1 VQSNRLEKE
10 MLTSF
15 QKKALCLSLLTAFG
29 AYAEDGV
36 PVNNLSNRTDI
47 AYTNHARQN
56 VDINLV
62 FNRTLNLNPQA
73 LVSATVSGPQKN
85 LGNHLFEIDPNT
97 ATTNGSVAGV
107 SGNAGVNNAAGVYNQ
122 QANNVTIAHGNSG
135 TTGFIARTFSNTE
148 TQSRSRTHS
157 DSDTNSW
164 SWSRA
169 AASQFADSASHTHS
183 DSRTVATNLGITRS
197 SSNSNLFSRNTT
209 NTNSNSAASAHNSSN
224 SAALTASLNANAA
237 LSASRVNNTDTSTT
251 HTDTTTVVVPPPPVS
266 FVSTTTNTFDTVHN
280 NDNAAAANLTA
291 SLSATLSRTRANSA
305 SDTHTHTDTSNT
317 TTAQL
322 AQSARSRSFTLGRTT
337 TATDTNTESDSHS
350 RSASR
355 SFAAARSHS
364 DSNADTSS
372 FSDTRTSSFT
382 FAFYQPLG
390 VAVESSVSYEQLSDG
405 NVYTS
410 INPNFPNQVPAG
422 PVNNTAAMNGSVVGV
437 TGNAGVNTAAG
448 VGNQQE
454 NNLALAN
461 TAEYSVLAA
470 ATAGG
475 FQVNSGNTVNIVGPL
490 TNSSTMSGSIVG
502 VSGNVGVNTA
512 AGFSNQQVNALSIA
526 ASSR

>member
-1 VQSNRLEKE
+1 MR
-10 MLTSF
+10 TPF
-15 QKKALCLSLLTAFG
+15 QNKLLYIGLLGVFG
-29 AYAEDGV
+29 SGYAEEVIVV
-36 PVNNLSNRTDI
+36 PPSQVVSNQLSNRTDI
-47 AYTNHARQN
+47 AYTNHVRQN

-62 FNRTLNLNPQA
+62 FNRNLDLDPKA
-73 LVSATVSGPQKN
+73 LVSATASGPQKN
-85 LGNHLFEIDPNT
+85 LGNHLFEFDPNT
-97 ATTNGSVAGV
+97 ATTGTSVAGV
-107 SGNAGVNNAAGVYNQ
+107 SGNVGVNNAAGVFNQ
-122 QANNVTIAHGNSG
+122 QANNVSIAHGNSG
-135 TTGFIARTFSNTE
+135 TAGFISRTFSNTE

-169 AASQFADSASHTHS
+169 AASQFAESASHTHS

-337 TATDTNTESDSHS
+337 TATDTNTESESHS
-350 RSASR
+350 HTASR
-355 SFAAARSHS
+355 SFTAARSHT
-364 DSNADTSS
+364 DSNADTFS
-372 FSDTRTSSFT
+372 FSASRTASENFSF
-382 FAFYQPLG
+382 FQPLG
-390 VAVESSVSYEQLSDG
+390 VAVEASVAYEQLSDG

-410 INPNFPNQVPAG
+410 INPSFLPGAPL
-422 PVNNTAAMNGSVVGV
+422 NNTAVMSGSVSGV
-437 TGNAGVNTAAG
+437 TGNAGINTAAG

-454 NNLALAN
+454 NDLVLAN
-461 TAEYSVLAA
+461 SADYSLLAA

-475 FQVNSGNTVNIVGPL
+475 FQVNNGNTVTIVGPL
-490 TNSSTMSGSIVG
+490 TNSSTMSGSVVA
-502 VSGNVGVNTA
+502 VSGNVGVNTT